1 MNLIRL
7 RSNSSRGLHPRSR
20 KFATAGLQ
28 AIYMINYSDFEKLQI
43 RIGLIVEAE
52 KVEGTAKLLKL
63 KVDFG
68 NDPSVSSG
76 RLRRQ
81 IVSGIAEFY
90 KPEQLVGKQF
100 PFVVNLIPRI
110 IRGIESQGMIL
121 AVDVNGKAVL
131 LKPHKKVPAGSLVK

>member
-1 MNLIRL
+1 MILIRL
-7 RSNSSRGLHPRSR
+7 RSNSPRGLHPRGR
-20 KFATAGLQ
+20 NFTTAGFH
-28 AIYMINYSDFEKLQI
+28 AIMNISFEEFKKLRI

-52 KVEGTAKLLKL
+52 RVEGTDKLLKL

-68 NDPSVSSG
+68 DDPSASSG

-90 KPEQLVGKQF
+90 KPEQLIGKQF
-100 PFVVNLIPRI
+100 PFVVNLEPRI

-121 AVDVNGKAVL
+121 AVSNNEKIVL
-131 LKPHKKVPAGSLVK
+131 LKPNKKVPAGSFVG